1 MEYDGR
7 GSDSGNFVTF
17 YSDISGWVG
26 HGSGFNYVPANGR
39 VGIGRNSPECPL
51 HIDGYNSASTGG
63 AYRHYDLS
71 GDLGQQTE
79 ASVALSIKATNGIVS
94 DNMLTISDRRIKK
107 EIEDVNDDE
116 CLVKLRQLEP
126 KTYKYQNVAE
136 KGDKRVY
143 GFIAQQV
150 ETICP
155 EAVKTT
161 RNMIPNILELCEAEN
176 NVITFSSFNT
186 SNLVSNASTLEVI
199 GIDGGSHEIE
209 ILDVID
215 AKTIKVDTDLSKW
228 LGSVDEN
235 GNVITETTTT
245 TLTPEEYE
253 ELEDKDGY
261 VEEDGSWA
269 KTTTKNVGKNIV
281 VKGQVVD
288 DFKILNKDYLWT
300 IATSAL
306 QQVDRE
312 LQAEKARNDEL
323 QVRLQ
328 ALEARIQA
336 LE

>member
-1 MEYDGR
+1 M
-7 GSDSGNFVTF
+7 
-17 YSDISGWVG
+17 
-26 HGSGFNYVPANGR
+26 
-39 VGIGRNSPECPL
+39 
-51 HIDGYNSASTGG
+51 
-63 AYRHYDLS
+63 
-71 GDLGQQTE
+71 
-79 ASVALSIKATNGIVS
+79 
-94 DNMLTISDRRIKK
+94 
-107 EIEDVNDDE
+107 
-116 CLVKLRQLEP
+116 
-126 KTYKYQNVAE
+126 
-136 KGDKRVY
+136 
-143 GFIAQQV
+143 
-150 ETICP
+150 
-155 EAVKTT
+155 
-161 RNMIPNILELCEAEN
+161 
-176 NVITFSSFNT
+176 
-186 SNLVSNASTLEVI
+186 SNASTLEVI